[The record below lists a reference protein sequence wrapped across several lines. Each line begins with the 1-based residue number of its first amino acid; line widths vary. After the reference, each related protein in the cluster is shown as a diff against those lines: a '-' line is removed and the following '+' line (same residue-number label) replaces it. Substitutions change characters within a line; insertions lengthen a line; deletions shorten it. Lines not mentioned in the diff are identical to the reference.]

1 MILRALDEL
10 TPSQPPCD
18 FYGAESMF
26 HKTYNF
32 SWFTFRHLAF
42 DFGLRKKQIDSGVGF
57 ERSTY
62 PSVVLEVGDSESL
75 AQLRIDAKFWL
86 EDLPKVCQFLP
97 WLPPLTGTFSG
108 PTCDAYL
115 D

>member
-1 MILRALDEL
+1 MKRAHTYWLLMIVGALAEL
-10 TPSQPPCD
+10 TPSHPPCA
-18 FYGAESMF
+18 FFGARSTF

-32 SWFTFRHLAF
+32 SWFTFRHSAF

-62 PSVVLEVGDSESL
+62 PGVVLEVGDSESL
-75 AQLRIDAKFWL
+75 TQLKIDAKFWL

-97 WLPPLTGTFSG
+97 
-108 PTCDAYL
+108 
-115 D
+115 